1 MILITKN
8 LINMILNLMMI
19 YLIKVKLIQKILL
32 MKISHQ
38 VKIRKQIF
46 NSNKQQW
53 FNNKKKKS

>member
-1 MILITKN
+1 
-8 LINMILNLMMI
+8 MILNLMMI